1 MKKATVIT
9 IILLSLIIITACRKK
24 TPPTVTRWFD
34 CRDGDEIQWNQPKT
48 FTIDDFPQTVFH
60 CTGAAKLEA
69 IVNSETK
76 ELFIGMPIWSVYFYD
91 LTGDGKPEICSSASY
106 GSGLIDE
113 RIIVYDYV
121 NQKTYVLADRGQ
133 YDYILFEKD
142 NSLYVKK
149 NSSSTL
155 TVIGSG
161 KLAIINDALQMLE
174 E

>member
-1 MKKATVIT
+1 
-9 IILLSLIIITACRKK
+9 
-24 TPPTVTRWFD
+24 
-34 CRDGDEIQWNQPKT
+34 
-48 FTIDDFPQTVFH
+48 
-60 CTGAAKLEA
+60 
-69 IVNSETK
+69 
-76 ELFIGMPIWSVYFYD
+76 MPIWSVYFYD